1 MRKIVEFHSFLNI
14 KRSNNRTSIRS
25 KRIQSELDN
34 DIQSK
39 LSDNLYSPYAGL
51 NVAVKAT

>member
-1 MRKIVEFHSFLNI
+1 M

-25 KRIQSELDN
+25 EKIQSKLDN

-39 LSDNLYSPYAGL
+39 LSDNLHSPYVEL
-51 NVAVKAT
+51 NTVVKAT